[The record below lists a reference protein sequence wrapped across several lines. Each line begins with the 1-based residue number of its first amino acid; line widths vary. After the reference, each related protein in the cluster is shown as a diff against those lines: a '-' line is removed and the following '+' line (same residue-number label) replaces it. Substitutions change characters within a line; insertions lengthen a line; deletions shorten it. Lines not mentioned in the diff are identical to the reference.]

1 VTRLD
6 PPAHLDDERRAIWAE
21 TVARLT
27 ASGRVFRADPEILIT
42 YVEAVRSHRQASRLL
57 AQTNVMITRDGV
69 AMENPA
75 LAIQRKSAESMARA
89 SRSLGL
95 DRIPAAEETPS
106 DPATPGNP
114 LQPPD
119 PGRWCEQHKRHECTR
134 QRKGKR
140 GACHGPVVTGGSA
153 CRMHLGKEAPPV
165 IAEARAERLLYQRDA
180 APVVN
185 PLEALQLL
193 AGRALALEQFF
204 GDKAN
209 ELKGLRYEGGA
220 GGEQLRAEVAVLER
234 AMDRAGRL
242 LLDIAKLNVE
252 ERLASVREKT
262 AAMLEQALQSAL
274 AASGCD
280 LGGQQRAREEFR
292 RRLRVA

>member
-1 VTRLD
+1 MTVGRLEA
-6 PPAHLDDERRAIWAE
+6 PAHYDDERRQIWAE
-21 TVARLT
+21 TVTRLT
-27 ASGRVFRADPEILIT
+27 TGGRIFRADPEILGT

-95 DRIPAAEETPS
+95 DRIPVDDPSMTDAEPAPIHDGKCGGKKKQGGGTCTQPAGWGTPHAGS
-106 DPATPGNP
+106 
-114 LQPPD
+114 
-119 PGRWCEQHKRHECTR
+119 GRCKL
-134 QRKGKR
+134 
-140 GACHGPVVTGGSA
+140 HGG
-153 CRMHLGKEAPPV
+153 CAPSSV
-165 IAEARAERLLYQRDA
+165 IAGVETQARRLLYQRDA

>member
-1 VTRLD
+1 MTRLD

-21 TVARLT
+21 TVTRLT
-27 ASGRVFRADPEILIT
+27 ASGRVFRADPEVLVT

-95 DRIPAAEETPS
+95 DRIPAGEETPS